1 MAILREG
8 KEEKIKRRA
17 CDARETEKFLKN
29 YLSFNPIFAKHTIFA
44 TQMTCE
50 WVAKIP
56 WTQILQIFSK
66 SFSRLDFHSLV
77 SCECL

>member
-8 KEEKIKRRA
+8 KEEKTKGRA

-50 WVAKIP
+50 
-56 WTQILQIFSK
+56 
-66 SFSRLDFHSLV
+66 
-77 SCECL
+77 